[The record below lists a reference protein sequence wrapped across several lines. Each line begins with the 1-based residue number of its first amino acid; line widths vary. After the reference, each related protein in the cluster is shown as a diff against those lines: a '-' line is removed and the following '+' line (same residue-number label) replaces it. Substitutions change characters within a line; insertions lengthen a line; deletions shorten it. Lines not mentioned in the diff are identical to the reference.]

1 MRRNRIKKYISLA
14 ALVLMMTVAS
24 TVSAFDFSSPTQTEP
39 GSLFFK
45 HGNQLVV
52 LKPAHS
58 ALSLSTFNNF
68 FPATASPE
76 LQFSFAHNFVRPAAP
91 LSSFDGYPGLMTP
104 LGIGSLPPLQQ
115 SAFIPQAEYHQLKAA
130 GDMQFGQFY
139 VSSEFTWDITD
150 VALND
155 TTMEKKSAETFSF
168 ALDTGKKWENMQ
180 AGLMYYY
187 SSGEKSPFQLSNR
200 QHSGP
205 AYILNGSNNGMFQF
219 GPGNMTDLADFV
231 KESGIQALILH
242 SDLALSDRLRLHGG
256 LIYGMGADDLADMNI
271 YGLEID
277 LGASYAIFNNLL
289 YEVNFGYLDAGSIMK
304 QFNDAN
310 DPDDMFLLT
319 HQLTLE
325 F

>member
-1 MRRNRIKKYISLA
+1 MSLA

-24 TVSAFDFSSPTQTEP
+24 TVSAFDLSSPAQTEP
-39 GSLFFK
+39 GSLYFK

-52 LKPAHS
+52 LKPAHN
-58 ALSLSTFNNF
+58 ALSLPTFNNF
-68 FPATASPE
+68 SPATSSPE
-76 LQFSFAHNFVRPAAP
+76 FNFSFAHNFVRPAAP
-91 LSSFDGYPGLMTP
+91 FSSPDGYPGLMAP
-104 LGIGSLPPLQQ
+104 LGINSLPPLQQ
-115 SAFIPQAEYHQLKAA
+115 SAFVPHAEYHQFKAG
-130 GDMQFGQFY
+130 GDMQLGQFY

-155 TTMEKKSAETFSF
+155 TTMEKKSSETLSFSF
-168 ALDTGKKWENMQ
+168 DTGKRWENMQ

-187 SSGEKSPFQLSNR
+187 SSGEKNPLQLSNR

-205 AYILNGSNNGMFQF
+205 AYILNGANSSMFQS
-219 GPGNMTDLADFV
+219 GPGNMTNLADFV

-256 LIYGMGADDLADMNI
+256 LVYAMGAEDLADMNI

-277 LGASYAIFNNLL
+277 LGVSYAIFNNLL
-289 YEVNFGYLDAGSIMK
+289 YEVNFGYLDAGGIMK
-304 QFNDAN
+304 HFNDAN
-310 DPDDMFLLT
+310 DPEDMFLLT